1 MRDDVRHA
9 DRHQRMRKPARQL
22 IRGDGVARINGL
34 HAQDAKPVHAR
45 DDQHGGQ
52 QTDGV
57 REFKRR

>member
-1 MRDDVRHA
+1 
-9 DRHQRMRKPARQL
+9 MRKPARQL